1 MLSTRD
7 YASHDAVGLADLVRR
22 REVAPL
28 EILEA
33 ALRLADERNPRL
45 NAIIHRMDDEAR
57 RAIAAGLPDGPLRGV
72 PFLLKD
78 LGVAMKGQ
86 PMTNGS
92 RLFADYVPAFDA
104 ELTRR
109 YRAAGLVI
117 FGKTNTPEM
126 GMCCNT
132 EPLLHG
138 PTRNPWDLSRS
149 PGGSS
154 GGASAAV
161 AAGIVPAAHGS
172 DSAGSVRIPAS
183 DCGLFG
189 LMATRGRIGM
199 GPSGDPLGVGRPH
212 VLTRTVRD
220 SAALLDGSAGA
231 FPGEPFRPAPPA
243 RPYLEEVGAPPGRLR
258 IGYAPKSPSGERV
271 DPECVAAAEDAAKLC
286 AELGHAVEEIAPPVP
301 IEPILAAG
309 PLVCF
314 LRSRLEAR
322 AKERGRPISE
332 GDLERTLRAIYDYAG
347 GVTGEQ
353 YFRAL
358 QAVHD
363 CAYRLGAFFRD
374 YDILLSPVLANPPV
388 PLGTFDMNRMSFD
401 EYMTDLYVKHM
412 PFTRQFNFSG
422 GPAMSV
428 PLHLAKGGLPVGV
441 QFGADAGR
449 EDVLFR
455 LAAQLESARPWRH
468 PHAI

>member
-7 YASHDAVGLADLVRR
+7 YLAHDAVGLAALIRR
-22 REVAPL
+22 GEVTAG
-28 EILEA
+28 EALEA
-33 ALRLADERNPRL
+33 ALMLADERNPRL
-45 NAIIHRMDDEAR
+45 NAIIHRMDEEAR
-57 RAIAAGLPDGPLRGV
+57 RALAGGLPDGPLRGV

-78 LGVAMKGQ
+78 LGVPLKGQ

-92 RLFADYVPAFDA
+92 RLYADYVPQFDA

-117 FGKTNTPEM
+117 FGKTNTPEL

-132 EPLLHG
+132 EPVLHG
-138 PTRNPWDLSRS
+138 PTRNPWDLGRS

-161 AAGIVPAAHGS
+161 AVGIVPAAHGS

-199 GPSGDPLGVGRPH
+199 GPAGDPLGVGRPH
-212 VLTRTVRD
+212 VLTRSVRD
-220 SAALLDGSAGA
+220 SAALLDASAGA
-231 FPGEPFRPAPPA
+231 FPGEPFQPAAPA
-243 RPYLEEVGAPPGRLR
+243 RPYLQEVGAPPGRLR
-258 IGYAPKSPSGERV
+258 IGYAPLSPSGERV
-271 DPECVAAAEDAAKLC
+271 DPECLAAAMDAAKLC
-286 AELGHAVEEIAPPVP
+286 AGLGHVVEEVAPPVP
-301 IEPILAAG
+301 IDPILDAA

-322 AKERGRPISE
+322 ARERGRPIGE
-332 GDLERTLRAIYDYAG
+332 GDLERTLMAIYEYAATVSGADY
-347 GVTGEQ
+347 
-353 YFRAL
+353 FKAL

-374 YDILLSPVLANPPV
+374 YDVLLSPVLANPPV

-428 PLHLAKGGLPVGV
+428 PLHLTPGGLPVGV
-441 QFGADAGR
+441 QFGADVGR
-449 EDVLFR
+449 EDLLFR
-455 LAAQLESARPWRH
+455 LAAQLEAARPWRH
-468 PHAI
+468 PHAL